1 MRAERAKDLL
11 RIRSLQERAALGL
24 WAKQQEAR
32 IRAQD
37 ALDEYKQEVTRW
49 SQELT
54 GRTMSAVRLTERGLV
69 LDGSRRGAMRQTLAV
84 ENLTG
89 LENQARSDWTDA
101 RAREKG
107 LSKLHERLLAVEETE
122 DMRLEQVEADDTE
135 VRRRLS

>member
-1 MRAERAKDLL
+1 MRAERAEDLL

-24 WAKQQEAR
+24 WARQQEAR

-49 SQELT
+49 SQELA
-54 GRTMSAVRLTERGLV
+54 GRTMPAVRLTERGLV
-69 LDGSRRGAMRQTLAV
+69 LEGSRRGAMRQTLAV

-101 RAREKG
+101 RVREKG
-107 LSKLHERLLAVEETE
+107 LKKLHERLLAVEETE
-122 DMRLEQVEADDTE
+122 DMRLEQAEADDTE

>member
-1 MRAERAKDLL
+1 
-11 RIRSLQERAALGL
+11 
-24 WAKQQEAR
+24 
-32 IRAQD
+32 
-37 ALDEYKQEVTRW
+37 
-49 SQELT
+49 
-54 GRTMSAVRLTERGLV
+54 
-69 LDGSRRGAMRQTLAV
+69 MRQTLAV

-101 RAREKG
+101 RVREKG

>member
-49 SQELT
+49 SQELA

-101 RAREKG
+101 RVREKG